1 MGWNDRVRISDLLP
15 NNGECSIMVVQRI
28 VIPSGVSS
36 TLIIHPKDA
45 LADVVI
51 AAV

>member
-1 MGWNDRVRISDLLP
+1 
-15 NNGECSIMVVQRI
+15 MVVQRI

-36 TLIIHPKDA
+36 TLIIHPKKFYAA

-51 AAV
+51 AAVWRAVEVSSILTGSTIVL